1 MDVIVEYHLRS
12 KETILEWV
20 NGNSI
25 MEIMDRIA
33 KMILSNEIIYVKE
46 SFKATRYIALK
57 TNSIDYYS
65 INGGNE

>member
-12 KETILEWV
+12 KETILERV

-33 KMILSNEIIYVKE
+33 KMILDNEVIYIKE
-46 SFKATRYIALK
+46 SFKDTRYIALK